1 MQTLITEPGLEIT
14 AEQFRPNIVIS
25 GVKSDDEDDMRE
37 CKLVSQ
43 DVTLRVIKHCVR
55 CKTPNFNKSKGV
67 SNESNEPLKTLTNYK
82 LHPMIGVVFGQYLSA
97 DKDCEIKIGKFNSL
111 NHIHFYR

>member
-1 MQTLITEPGLEIT
+1 
-14 AEQFRPNIVIS
+14 
-25 GVKSDDEDDMRE
+25 MRE
-37 CKLVSQ
+37 WKLVSQ

-67 SNESNEPLKTLTNYK
+67 TNESNEPLKTLTNYK

-111 NHIHFYR
+111 NHMHFYRWQNKVYKEDQRTHRICQNNIIHFYCVSIK